1 MTAIINVLAFLL
13 SMVWDATGGLIYS
26 VWKQLQ

>member
-1 MTAIINVLAFLL
+1 MTAFINVLAFLL
-13 SMVWDATGGLIYS
+13 SMVWDVTGGLIYS

>member
-1 MTAIINVLAFLL
+1 MSVLINVVAFFL
-13 SMVWDATGGLIYS
+13 SMIWDVTGGLVYS

>member
-1 MTAIINVLAFLL
+1 MTGIINVVAFLL
-13 SMVWDATGGLIYS
+13 SMIWDATGGLIYS

>member
-1 MTAIINVLAFLL
+1 MTSAINILAFLL
-13 SMVWDATGGLIYS
+13 SMIWDVTGGLVYS

>member
-1 MTAIINVLAFLL
+1 MTAFINVVAFLL
-13 SMVWDATGGLIYS
+13 SMVWDVTGGLAYS

>member
-1 MTAIINVLAFLL
+1 MTAVINVVTFLL
-13 SMVWDATGGLIYS
+13 SMIWDVTGGLIYS

>member
-1 MTAIINVLAFLL
+1 MKAFINAVAFLL
-13 SMVWDATGGLIYS
+13 SMIWDATGGLIYS

>member
-1 MTAIINVLAFLL
+1 MTAFINIVAFLL

-26 VWKQLQ
+26 IWKQLQ

>member
-1 MTAIINVLAFLL
+1 MTSVINVVAFLL
-13 SMVWDATGGLIYS
+13 SMIWDATGGLIYS

>member
-1 MTAIINVLAFLL
+1 MTAVINVVAFLL
-13 SMVWDATGGLIYS
+13 SMIWDATGGLAYS

>member
-1 MTAIINVLAFLL
+1 MTVVINVVAFLL
-13 SMVWDATGGLIYS
+13 SMIWDATGGLVYS

>member
-1 MTAIINVLAFLL
+1 MTAFINVVSFLL
-13 SMVWDATGGLIYS
+13 SMIWDLTGGLVYS